1 MRQILLGAISCL
13 LFLPGAAHACGGAG
27 GPPAQHWSLDHK
39 SYAGGAGLPFL
50 SPGNDSRIN
59 LQLLTLDARSLTLP
73 AGATPE
79 ASKDVDAASMFT
91 IADLSSAC
99 GRIPAPGVA
108 PPDASAA
115 SPALADGE
123 GSRCLSLE
131 AGRKAFVEAVQADK
145 SLSEAERDAL
155 TAARAR
161 VTATCD
167 DKTSP
172 ATSEDPLAGAPKPS
186 AAARDFAAY
195 LVAAQQFYD
204 GAFDEARA
212 GFEGLA
218 KAQNA
223 WLRESARYMVAR
235 TLLNKAQK
243 GAFAD
248 FDGVPEPKVTDRA
261 SLDAAEAAFKSYL
274 ADYPAGRYAASARGL
289 QRRIYWLAGD
299 KARLAAD
306 YGARIKRAA
315 GSATDP
321 DIPALAQEIDLKYL
335 GDGKAAAAE
344 GVDPN
349 LLAVADL
356 MRMRREAGD
365 KAPQFPA
372 ADLDAEAP
380 RFSGNERL
388 LAFLKAA
395 RAYYIDGDSATTL
408 RLLGE
413 APAAFPPLSW
423 VAFSAEM
430 LRGQALL
437 ASARFSEA
445 AEQFSRLL
453 PLAAQPWRK
462 EAVEVGLAMAWERAG
477 TANKI
482 FLPETRLS
490 TPSVRAIILR
500 HVAGPILLRMAV
512 EDPSSIP
519 AERRL
524 ARFVLLY
531 KEATRGQYAGFLK
544 DYSPEAVEKDDA
556 GADPQEM
563 TPKSTLFKWDGS
575 AESYPCPTL
584 KSVVAE
590 LAADPRSP
598 HGLLC
603 LGDFTR
609 SSDLDDFEYDRPAP
623 NELGGSKSIFPGEK
637 FSRGEIYKKL
647 IADPKTPD
655 RKKAYALFR
664 AVNCY
669 APVGANGCGGKD
681 VDLRQRKAW
690 HDQLKARYGATP
702 WAKSLKYYW

>member
-13 LFLPGAAHACGGAG
+13 LLLPGAAQACGGGG

-73 AGATPE
+73 PGAPPE
-79 ASKDVDAASMFT
+79 TSKDVDAASIFT

-99 GRIPAPGVA
+99 GRVPAPGVA
-108 PPDASAA
+108 PPDPSAA
-115 SPALADGE
+115 LPALADGE

-131 AGRKAFVEAVQADK
+131 AGKNAFIEAAQAEK
-145 SLSEAERDAL
+145 TLSEAERSAL
-155 TAARAR
+155 TAARTR
-161 VTATCD
+161 MSATCD
-167 DKTSP
+167 DKASP
-172 ATSEDPLAGAPKPS
+172 AASEDPLAGVQKPS
-186 AAARDFAAY
+186 AGARDFAAY

-306 YGARIKRAA
+306 YGARIKRASDSPA
-315 GSATDP
+315 DP

-344 GVDPN
+344 GVDAN

-356 MRMRREAGD
+356 MRMRRDGD
-365 KAPQFPA
+365 KPAPFSA
-372 ADLDAEAP
+372 ADLDAEAL
-380 RFSGNERL
+380 RFAGNEPL

-395 RAYYIDGDSATTL
+395 RAYYVDGDPSTAL
-408 RLLGE
+408 RLLGA
-413 APAAFPPLSW
+413 APAASSPRSW
-423 VAFSAEM
+423 LAFSNEM

-445 AEQFSRLL
+445 AEQFARLR
-453 PLAAQPWRK
+453 PLASQPWQK

-477 TANKI
+477 AANKI
-482 FLPETRLS
+482 FLPETRIS
-490 TPSVRAIILR
+490 APPVRAIVLR
-500 HVAGPILLRMAV
+500 HVAGPILLRMAI
-512 EDPSSIP
+512 DSPSALP

-524 ARFVLLY
+524 ARFVLLF
-531 KEATRGQYAGFLK
+531 KEATRAQYAGFLK
-544 DYSPEAVEKDDA
+544 DYSPEALEKDDA

-563 TPKSTLFKWDGS
+563 TPKSTLFNWAGS
-575 AESYPCPTL
+575 AESYSCPAL
-584 KSVVAE
+584 KSVIEE

-598 HGLLC
+598 YGLLC
-603 LGDFTR
+603 LGDFAR
-609 SSDLDDFEYDRPAP
+609 ISDLDDFEYDRPAP
-623 NELGGSKSIFPGEK
+623 TELGGSRSIFPGEK

-655 RKKAYALFR
+655 REKAYALFR

-669 APVGANGCGGKD
+669 APVGNNGCGGKD

-690 HDQLKARYGATP
+690 RDQLKARYGATP